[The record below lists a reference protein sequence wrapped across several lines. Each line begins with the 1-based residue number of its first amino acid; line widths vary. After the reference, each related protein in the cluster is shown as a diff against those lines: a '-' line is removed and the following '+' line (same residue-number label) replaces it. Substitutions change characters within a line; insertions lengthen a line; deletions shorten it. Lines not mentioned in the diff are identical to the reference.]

1 MGQDSPVME
10 KLARS
15 LTEPERKRFLNQIHR
30 SLRDDEAENRQ
41 VQRRETREEETIL
54 LLKKD
59 IRQLSPFRY
68 IILNFRRILTGK
80 SVLQLFK
87 EYQITQLKKTVR
99 RKGHGIAVFET
110 RSLKPQLAEQIFDL
124 YIKTIPFQ
132 KLFKSLWD
140 SGQEIGRLHELTFG
154 LIEDELDSK
163 VENCYDLL
171 ALENMVRIFREKGSK
186 DAVMEEINKSID
198 AHVEEVSRER
208 FNAVE
213 RKLTPLYRM
222 KDLVLYPFPN
232 LFQAFHG
239 TIRQDDPGL
248 RPLFR
253 RTSAIAVLDML
264 EELYYAV
271 YNTARAEASG
281 QFNEDFV
288 RRLFRLPVEK
298 RDEEAGSENDHGE
311 NSEDID
317 EKALGQ
323 DSEVNLVETDAEK
336 FINDVED
343 LQAVA
348 KKFIKT
354 VPLPELIRAFHE
366 DPYYRLLVYAPRI
379 DVENFYRNM
388 KKLSLRSGADEV
400 LEQVRMEALN
410 QERSELFQGVK
421 MLALHFYR
429 SYSSI
434 DYEKMGIQPFR
445 YYQGLLILYNFL
457 SIYYKGAI
465 QRILQLLE
473 NLIPEQD
480 NITRERLLKHASGA
494 EDVLYKIREL
504 DDSLSGEQEDG
515 KSFQR
520 LRFENKPEYGQKRIY
535 QNVVQNVVLKKDKEA
550 QELLLK
556 GKEAL
561 QGILVLFKD
570 FLQNRDIQVQTG
582 LSKKYLIQG
591 KVFSLYEVLSQN
603 ITRLELI
610 AQIENQLDQ
619 IRDETGFDEVS
630 L

>member
-1 MGQDSPVME
+1 
-10 KLARS
+10 
-15 LTEPERKRFLNQIHR
+15 
-30 SLRDDEAENRQ
+30 
-41 VQRRETREEETIL
+41 
-54 LLKKD
+54 
-59 IRQLSPFRY
+59 
-68 IILNFRRILTGK
+68 
-80 SVLQLFK
+80 
-87 EYQITQLKKTVR
+87 
-99 RKGHGIAVFET
+99 
-110 RSLKPQLAEQIFDL
+110 
-124 YIKTIPFQ
+124 
-132 KLFKSLWD
+132 
-140 SGQEIGRLHELTFG
+140 
-154 LIEDELDSK
+154 
-163 VENCYDLL
+163 
-171 ALENMVRIFREKGSK
+171 
-186 DAVMEEINKSID
+186 
-198 AHVEEVSRER
+198 
-208 FNAVE
+208 
-213 RKLTPLYRM
+213 
-222 KDLVLYPFPN
+222 
-232 LFQAFHG
+232 
-239 TIRQDDPGL
+239 
-248 RPLFR
+248 
-253 RTSAIAVLDML
+253 
-264 EELYYAV
+264 
-271 YNTARAEASG
+271 
-281 QFNEDFV
+281 
-288 RRLFRLPVEK
+288 
-298 RDEEAGSENDHGE
+298 
-311 NSEDID
+311 
-317 EKALGQ
+317 
-323 DSEVNLVETDAEK
+323 
-336 FINDVED
+336 
-343 LQAVA
+343 
-348 KKFIKT
+348 
-354 VPLPELIRAFHE
+354 
-366 DPYYRLLVYAPRI
+366 VYAPRI